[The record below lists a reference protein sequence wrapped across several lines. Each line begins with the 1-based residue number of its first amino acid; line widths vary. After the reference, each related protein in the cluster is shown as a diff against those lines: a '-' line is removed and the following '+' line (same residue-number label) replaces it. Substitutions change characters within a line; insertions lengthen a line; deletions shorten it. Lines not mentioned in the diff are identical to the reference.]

1 MKKYYFIN
9 QPPIV
14 KKFTLL
20 VDDITESENWGTT
33 TDLEKIEYNRQ
44 IFGEDI
50 DIDVQIRQCLTD
62 EGTTAV
68 FSFGRFI
75 TIFQIRKDS
84 KKGRMTF
91 FDFQTDFTRKELEGL
106 LQPLYSENIVKAWF
120 KAYDVLVE
128 NFTELNDLAELYKPE
143 I

>member
-1 MKKYYFIN
+1 MKKYHFIN

-33 TDLEKIEYNRQ
+33 IDLEKIEYNRQ

-50 DIDVQIRQCLTD
+50 DIDVQIRQCLTE

-68 FSFGRFI
+68 FPFGRFI

-84 KKGRMTF
+84 KKGQMTF

-128 NFTELNDLAELYKPE
+128 NFTELNDLVGLYKPE